1 MSTSSILPAAKT
13 SPAASAEVRGS
24 AGPVASVPSG
34 VAVPRRVSRRSLFA
48 GGGAALA
55 AFWTT
60 ASRATAQSPPEVAAD
75 IDPGSLLAKLIRR
88 TSMGITQVELDRAV
102 TLGYGAYLEYQLNH
116 QAIDDASVDA
126 MIAPLTTLTMQPYQ
140 LFPLQTGQIVSELMQ
155 GLFVRAV
162 FSNRQ
167 LFERMVEFWTDHFNI
182 DITNELDQF
191 YKTVDDREVVRAN
204 ALGTFPAILSAS
216 AHSPAMLYYLNN
228 DISVAGNP
236 NENYARELMELH
248 TMGVD
253 GGYSQTDV
261 VEVARCFTGWTIYG
275 RNGTGTLAGTFRYNN
290 AVHDNTQKIVLGN
303 IIPAGGG
310 MQDGLTVLNIL
321 AAHPSTARF
330 ISRKLCSRFL
340 AEDPPQSVVDAV
352 AATYT
357 STGGDIKAMLRTALA
372 PNILADAALKYKR
385 PFHIVTSALRT
396 VPCTIAS
403 STGLRSQ
410 LNAAGHQPFYWGP
423 PDGYPDTFA
432 HWSGLI
438 LPRWNFGSSSVANQ
452 VSGLTIDYATFYAG
466 LTTADQMADR
476 IRQAMFLGEMP
487 TYDRNRIRDYLLPNT
502 PSTNRQRDA
511 IALAIASPSFQWY

>member
-1 MSTSSILPAAKT
+1 MIVTNPQPTPKK
-13 SPAASAEVRGS
+13 
-24 AGPVASVPSG
+24 
-34 VAVPRRVSRRSLFA
+34 VSRRSLFS

-55 AFWTT
+55 AFWGT
-60 ASRATAQSPPEVAAD
+60 ASQAVARSGPPEVAAD
-75 IDPGSLLAKLIRR
+75 VDPGSLLAKLVRR
-88 TSMGITQVELDRAV
+88 TTLGISQTELNRAV
-102 TLGYGAYLEYQLNH
+102 SLGYSGFLEYHLNH
-116 QAIDDASVDA
+116 LAINDAAVDA
-126 MIAPLTTLTMQPYQ
+126 VLNDLDTLTMQPYQ
-140 LFPLQTGQIVSELMQ
+140 LFPLQAGQVVTELMQ
-155 GLFVRAV
+155 ALFVRAV

-191 YKTVDDREVVRAN
+191 YKTVDDREVVRTH
-204 ALGTFPAILSAS
+204 ALNTFPAILSAS

-228 DISVAGNP
+228 DLSVAGNP

-253 GGYSQTDV
+253 GGYTQTDV

-275 RNGTGTLAGTFRYNN
+275 RGGTGMLAGTFRYNN
-290 AVHDNTQKIVLGN
+290 AIHDNAQKIVLGN

-310 MQDGLTVLNIL
+310 MQDAITVLNIL
-321 AAHPSTARF
+321 TNHPSTAQF
-330 ISRKLCSRFL
+330 ISRKLCVRLL
-340 AEDPPQSVVDAV
+340 AEDPPQSIVNTV

-357 STGGDIKAMLRTALA
+357 ATGGDIKAMIRAALA

-385 PFHIVTSALRT
+385 PFHIMTSALRT
-396 VPCTIAS
+396 LPCTIAS
-403 STGLRSQ
+403 AAGLRNQ

-438 LPRWNFGSSSVANQ
+438 LPRWNFGSSVMQGA
-452 VSGLTIDYATFYAG
+452 VSGVTVDYATFFSG
-466 LTTADQMADR
+466 LTTADQMADK
-476 IRQAMFLGEMP
+476 IKQAMFLGEMP

-502 PSTNRQRDA
+502 PSTTRQRDA